1 MRHLSSVKSSKVTD
15 AELFQQIGEF
25 LYGTRYQRS
34 LAAAL
39 DRNERTVRRYASGG
53 TAVSDELW
61 ARLALL
67 LAAHEDR
74 LNELGNALVNR
85 VREASGAPE

>member
-1 MRHLSSVKSSKVTD
+1 MTD

-34 LAAAL
+34 LALAL

-53 TAVSDELW
+53 TAISDDLW

-67 LAAHEDR
+67 LSAHQDR
-74 LNELGNALVNR
+74 LQELGNALISR
-85 VREASGAPE
+85 VRAGDEAPE